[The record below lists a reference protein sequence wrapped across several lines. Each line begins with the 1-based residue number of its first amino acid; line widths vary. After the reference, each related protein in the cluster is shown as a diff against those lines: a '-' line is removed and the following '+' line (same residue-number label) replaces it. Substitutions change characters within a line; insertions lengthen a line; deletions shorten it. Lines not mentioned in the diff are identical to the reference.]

1 MNATPEMDVPSDFD
15 PPCRRGT
22 DIPTCFAKATMTAT
36 DDSLLL
42 RLGVLLLL
50 ALTVGCPS
58 QTPGSGESLSEPGS
72 DQQRSLSPSAPE
84 SPDPMAERHR
94 RWQQHLEAGQMAEA
108 ARIAS
113 QLSRTGQATLDES
126 LSLIAQGQSF
136 PPAKFA
142 PPGPTAMS
150 QAVWHSSLREY
161 EAALERLL
169 EISPASVTADQQAL
183 QGRVLAEAQH
193 FDAIPHWIRQSE
205 PSTRQQAN
213 FWATLGIW
221 LGHHQHPH
229 AAIGATLQAIRLN
242 PTDQLSTQRVGNWL
256 LAIDR
261 EHDAALF
268 YQRARLIAETNDLRD
283 QWIHLHPI
291 SEEASDSRDQR
302 ARLADKLAKAL
313 MEAGRPFESFQW
325 RLHQLDVLAPTLPP
339 SDSGPS
345 SNVAKSRALIHQQ
358 MQALAS
364 TPDLAAILAEEHCLQ
379 LRPEDFPFQTAL
391 RTAMVEQETQSAQA
405 LQAIAS
411 GQSQVSANN
420 TFRPSSDLE
429 SYQPRLPDLA
439 AEAGLNFR
447 FQPRRLSQ
455 GQNERDVAAD
465 MSTRTESLRMHEAL
479 GSGIGV
485 LDYDRDGWPDIVFG
499 QGASEPPELMGDQ
512 SDALFRNLAGQ
523 FLEQTEA
530 TGVSNFGYSFGIA
543 CGDINQDGFDDLL
556 IATLG
561 TNQLYVNNG
570 DGTFTNHTASLGD
583 QAVENHPGAFT
594 TSVVI
599 ADLNGDQLP
608 DLFEANY
615 VEQNDLFVRL
625 PPDENGRVPQ
635 KVPRSLFAEADR
647 IWIQSETQNW
657 QPTTIDESVAR
668 AGTSLGV
675 IVGDFSE
682 EARTTK
688 SNEPLSKSA
697 PTPTQNEI
705 FVGNDGRPNH
715 LLRFDAS
722 QNRWQE
728 IANLIG
734 LANTV
739 DGLPS
744 ASMGIAADD
753 LDRRGGLDLFITN
766 FSTESVSLYLQNKSG
781 SFSDQCV
788 RQRLDQPT
796 RPMVG
801 FGCKAIDLNRD
812 GWLDVC
818 LVNGHIDRMPG
829 EPYEMPPQC
838 FLSGGF
844 SSGQSSD
851 FLANPSTPSGFVS
864 VIPDCPT
871 DYWTTP
877 ALGRTMAKLD
887 FDRDHRMDLV
897 VNHVDRDVALLHNE
911 CVGEGGWIQ
920 LELIGSQSERGA
932 TGTQIEVQCN
942 DGVRNGY
949 VVAGDGYM
957 CTDES
962 VVEISLG
969 DAEIQSLTV
978 HWPSGLTQIIPNPSD
993 CVDQRVT
1000 LVENQPVWNN
1010 ANASRRSDGRLL
1022 D

>member
-1 MNATPEMDVPSDFD
+1 
-15 PPCRRGT
+15 
-22 DIPTCFAKATMTAT
+22 MTAT

-42 RLGVLLLL
+42 RSGVLLLL
-50 ALTVGCPS
+50 AVAVGCPS
-58 QTPGSGESLSEPGS
+58 QTPGSSGSLSEPGS
-72 DQQRSLSPSAPE
+72 DATTSSPPPAALPASDRQPSLSPSGPE
-84 SPDPMAERHR
+84 SAGPMAGQHLL
-94 RWQQHLEAGQMAEA
+94 WQQHQEAGRMAEA
-108 ARIAS
+108 AQIAS
-113 QLSRTGQATLDES
+113 QLSRAGKANLDES
-126 LSLIAQGQSF
+126 LSLIAREQSF

-142 PPGPTAMS
+142 HPGPTAMS
-150 QAVWHSSLREY
+150 QAVWHASLREY
-161 EAALERLL
+161 EAALARLL
-169 EISPASVTADQQAL
+169 EIAPASMTPNQLAL

-193 FDAIPHWIRQSE
+193 FDALPNWIRQSD

-221 LGHHQHPH
+221 LGHHQQPH

-256 LAIDR
+256 LAIDQ
-261 EHDAALF
+261 EHDAELF
-268 YQRARLIAETNDLRD
+268 YQRARLIAETSDLRD
-283 QWIHLHPI
+283 QWIDLHPI
-291 SEEASDSRDQR
+291 GTEAGNRPDIRDQK
-302 ARLADKLAKAL
+302 ARLAGKLAKAM

-325 RLHQLDVLAPTLPP
+325 RLHQLDVLGPTNAE
-339 SDSGPS
+339 SEASRS
-345 SNVAKSRALIHQQ
+345 SNAAKTRALIHQQ
-358 MQALAS
+358 MQTLAN
-364 TPDLAAILAEEHCLQ
+364 TPDLAAILAEEHWLQ
-379 LRPEDFPFQTAL
+379 LRPEDFPFQTAF
-391 RTAMVEQETQSAQA
+391 RTTMVEQESNAA
-405 LQAIAS
+405 LASRAIAAS
-411 GQSQVSANN
+411 KSNDPANN
-420 TFRPSSDLE
+420 IPRLAE
-429 SYQPRLPDLA
+429 NLASYQPRLSDLA
-439 AEAGLNFR
+439 AEVGLNFR
-447 FQPRRLSQ
+447 FRPRHRPSVPSEV
-455 GQNERDVAAD
+455 NVAAD
-465 MSTRTESLRMHEAL
+465 MSTENESLRMHEAL

-485 LDYDRDGWPDIVFG
+485 IDYDRDGWPDIVFG
-499 QGASEPPELMGDQ
+499 QGASEPPALMSDR

-523 FLEQTEA
+523 FIEQTEA
-530 TGVSNFGYSFGIA
+530 TGIANFGYSFGIA

-561 TNQLYVNNG
+561 VNQMYVNNG
-570 DGTFTNHTASLGD
+570 DGTFTNDTDSLGD
-583 QAVENHPGAFT
+583 QTVEQHDGAFT
-594 TSVVI
+594 TSVAI

-608 DLFEANY
+608 DLYEANY
-615 VEQNDLFVRL
+615 VERNQLFVRL
-625 PPDENGRVPQ
+625 PPDQNGRIPQ
-635 KVPRSLFAEADR
+635 KTPRSLFAQPDR
-647 IWIQSETQNW
+647 IWVQSETQAW
-657 QPTTIDESVAR
+657 QSTTIDESVAR

-675 IVGDFSE
+675 IVGEFSK
-682 EARTTK
+682 EAPKTSPK
-688 SNEPLSKSA
+688 DSASKSVNQ
-697 PTPTQNEI
+697 PSTNKI
-705 FVGNDGRPNH
+705 FVGNDARPNH

-766 FSTESVSLYLQNKSG
+766 FSTESVSLYLQDKSG

-788 RQRLDQPT
+788 RQRLDSAT

-838 FLSGGF
+838 FLSSGF
-844 SSGQSSD
+844 APGQSSD
-851 FLANPSTPSGFVS
+851 LLATPTMPSGFVS

-887 FDRDHRMDLV
+887 FDRDQRMDLV
-897 VNHVDRDVALLHNE
+897 VNHLDRDVALLHNE
-911 CVGEGGWIQ
+911 CVDDGGWIQ
-920 LELIGSQSERGA
+920 FELIGSRSERGA

-957 CTDES
+957 CTDEN

-969 DAEIQSLTV
+969 DAEIQSITV
-978 HWPSGLTQIIPNPSD
+978 HWPSGLTQVIPDPSD
-993 CVDQRVT
+993 CANQRVT